1 MLSRSSAI
9 SLSRAFNS
17 LFSIFS
23 GSASEKCPAGREL
36 PFYQKDL
43 IKSKMRIE
51 KNKERGV
58 FASLLLYSPFYQ
70 PRIAELDADGFSVQD
85 SDLLHKLA
93 GDGVI
98 VYRKFRFPLLENAP
112 PIALTT

>member
-1 MLSRSSAI
+1 MRKLVPS
-9 SLSRAFNS
+9 
-17 LFSIFS
+17 
-23 GSASEKCPAGREL
+23 L

-58 FASLLLYSPFYQ
+58 FASLLLYSPFYAHMASQ
-70 PRIAELDADGFSVQD
+70 W
-85 SDLLHKLA
+85 
-93 GDGVI
+93 
-98 VYRKFRFPLLENAP
+98 ENAP